1 LEYFKAFTNNRVRF
15 QVGLGAPITS
25 VIYDKVSNPGNFG
38 VSNNSITWAFRSFV
52 YYDVAQTNQVSVKLG
67 REVPFSTIQIA

>member
-1 LEYFKAFTNNRVRF
+1 
-15 QVGLGAPITS
+15 